1 MDEAEDLAGAVS
13 VPTAPTRS
21 FSNGSNVSVE
31 ERSVTAEQAKLIAE
45 LEERL
50 KFYRKSPSDA
60 EDDYNS
66 VRFRDPPKDGSR
78 QLVVHP
84 HLNRFGDIWALI
96 LTVLWMTCPGYSTSM
111 RLLLESWERQSTS
124 TLRPCVQR

>member
-45 LEERL
+45 IEERL
-50 KFYRKSPSDA
+50 KFYRKSRLTRRMTITLCVS
-60 EDDYNS
+60 ETLQ
-66 VRFRDPPKDGSR
+66 KDGSR

-84 HLNRFGDIWALI
+84 LEQVRGTYGGLI